1 MGKALKSLSKPTGV
15 NRVPF
20 TQLTT
25 FLEILFED
33 HGLKGN
39 EIPVLW
45 RDGAGR
51 DEESKIE
58 IERGLR
64 GLTRGGEVSVCP
76 SLENSSRKGIGL
88 MSRIHILLDS
98 YPD

>member
-58 IERGLR
+58 VERGLR

-76 SLENSSRKGIGL
+76 SLEI
-88 MSRIHILLDS
+88 
-98 YPD
+98 